1 MDKDLI
7 ETFLAIVD
15 LKTVSGAADI
25 LYVSQSTV
33 SHRLNSLEE
42 YLGCALFE
50 RQLRNKKRT
59 AYSSRRKV
67 HTACAGRCSISMTQ

>member
-33 SHRLNSLEE
+33 SHRLNSL
-42 YLGCALFE
+42 AF
-50 RQLRNKKRT
+50 
-59 AYSSRRKV
+59 
-67 HTACAGRCSISMTQ
+67 